1 MVFLKR
7 HKPQNTRIL
16 PSSRRRS
23 LKKLARQFSSR
34 SVLLKVLIVA
44 VLVLFFS
51 QLKIKRIKT
60 EFTSPPNYVTADQI
74 STCLKVFKGKNLFLT
89 PSSKIQTRIKECEPM
104 IATVLVYK
112 IPPSTL
118 KVRLTE
124 HSPLLQIET
133 PKKCAIIEA
142 NQQKLVKLNKCLTD
156 TKLPKLKTETLSSTT
171 SISFVIGYLQANS
184 RSFPNQLA
192 RKFVEETYKG
202 KEVLKIEYGDISV
215 IVDPLKDPDEE
226 FLKFY
231 NTYIG
236 LKQQHK
242 KAKVINLLFDRIIV
256 K

>member
-1 MVFLKR
+1 MVFFKR
-7 HKPQNTRIL
+7 QRSQNTHAL
-16 PSSRRRS
+16 SSYKYRR
-23 LKKLARQFSSR
+23 LKKLARQISNR
-34 SVLLKVLIVA
+34 SAILKFLVILITILLL
-44 VLVLFFS
+44 S
-51 QLKIKRIKT
+51 QLKIDQLKT
-60 EFTSPPNYVTADQI
+60 EFTAPPKYINPSQI
-74 STCLKVFKGKNLFLT
+74 TTCLKVFKGKNLFFT
-89 PSSKIQTRIKECEPM
+89 PSSKIQTRIKKCEPM

-124 HSPLLQIET
+124 HRPLLQIET
-133 PKKCAIIEA
+133 PKECAIVEA
-142 NQQKLVKLNKCLTD
+142 QRQTLIKLNKCLTD
-156 TKLPKLKTETLSSTT
+156 TKLPKLKTESLSSTT

-202 KEVLKIEYGDISV
+202 KEILKIEYEDISV
-215 IVDPLKDPDEE
+215 LVDPLKDPDEE